1 MWSVKLPL
9 ENQDP
14 FDVRPLT
21 FGDIPS
27 CLPIFEAAERDLRER
42 HGLAADEASER
53 DWLAPILTHFLTTDR
68 SGSRIATLDGEAVAF
83 GCSIRR
89 DDFWFLSFLF
99 ALPRLQG
106 RGLGRKLLTELLPG
120 DDVALA
126 TVVESFQPVST
137 GLYASVGMAPRS
149 VKYWVGDF
157 SRPNVLPSLPNGII
171 RSESTERDV
180 ADIDTLDRAI
190 VGFSRPADHV
200 WWTDAGQ
207 RRFSFR
213 QGDDLIAYAYV
224 DDGFVGPVLAVDE
237 RTLSA
242 VAGDLIRT
250 TDDPKRM
257 SVNVSGDSALLF
269 RTLLEAGGR
278 IDDRDVYRFVY
289 CSSVGPLAA
298 SYVHHSDWLP

>member
-1 MWSVKLPL
+1 MRATWWRRKVSATSRRDPRGSCGFSVATDGKAPPPRSWRWYGSGRDRWRMVFGPLQMQVTWTLFGSSHRATPIAVNEPRPSFPTSRSDGPQHRRTSRARMWSVKSPL

-27 CLPIFEAAERDLRER
+27 CLPIFEAAERDLRAR
-42 HGLAADEASER
+42 HGLAVDESSQR

-149 VKYWVGDF
+149 VKYWVGDI

-180 ADIDTLDRAI
+180 ADIDTLDR
-190 VGFSRPADHV
+190 
-200 WWTDAGQ
+200 T
-207 RRFSFR
+207 
-213 QGDDLIAYAYV
+213 
-224 DDGFVGPVLAVDE
+224 
-237 RTLSA
+237 
-242 VAGDLIRT
+242 
-250 TDDPKRM
+250 
-257 SVNVSGDSALLF
+257 
-269 RTLLEAGGR
+269 
-278 IDDRDVYRFVY
+278 
-289 CSSVGPLAA
+289 
-298 SYVHHSDWLP
+298 